1 MSNILPAQIKH
12 AMSWKSELRSLE
24 IIILEWLVND
34 NQFISIDIHFI
45 EVLDDESTLLYIEVV
60 VDSHS
65 GA

>member
-1 MSNILPAQIKH
+1 MSNILPAHIKH

>member
-12 AMSWKSELRSLE
+12 AMSWKSELWSLE